1 MELKAARS
9 KQLKEEESKFEKP
22 HPLEMYLD
30 MLAASDEASIK
41 EGLMGM
47 GTAADVPKLFRLSG
61 KVRIHSCL
69 SPDLKCLMRDK
80 MQRVGWKEWT

>member
-9 KQLKEEESKFEKP
+9 KQLKEEESKLEKP

-47 GTAADVPKLFRLSG
+47 GTAADVPKLFRLNG
-61 KVRIHSCL
+61 KVRIYSCP
-69 SPDLKCLMRDK
+69 SKI
-80 MQRVGWKEWT
+80 